1 MINHIECVGRYATLF
16 LPFLTSHRKGRQWI
30 LNENQQAERGNTD
43 ADADCHQFPIC
54 SHEEKKRALFAYLII
69 A

>member
-1 MINHIECVGRYATLF
+1 MLSVLGDMQPCFSASSLHTEQ
-16 LPFLTSHRKGRQWI
+16 QWI
-30 LNENQQAERGNTD
+30 LNENQQAERGNAD

-54 SHEEKKRALFAYLII
+54 SYEEKKRALFAYLII